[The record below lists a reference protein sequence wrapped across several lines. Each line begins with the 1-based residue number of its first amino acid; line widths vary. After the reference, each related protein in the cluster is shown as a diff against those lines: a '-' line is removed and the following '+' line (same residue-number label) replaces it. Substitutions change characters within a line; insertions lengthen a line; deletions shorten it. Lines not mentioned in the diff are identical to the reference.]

1 MKRNKE
7 PKILVF
13 DRPSLKL
20 NYVEQYLVYKYEG
33 NFAFH
38 EDDIVL
44 LAHRHEDIQW
54 KTNEVAAIGRQV
66 GLNIQIKPK

>member
-20 NYVEQYLVYKYEG
+20 NYVEQYLVYE
-33 NFAFH
+33 
-38 EDDIVL
+38 
-44 LAHRHEDIQW
+44 
-54 KTNEVAAIGRQV
+54 
-66 GLNIQIKPK
+66 